1 MEDIF
6 SLKGCVALVTGA
18 GQGNGQAIA
27 MGLAAAGAKAI
38 VTDLDAATA
47 ERTAAAIN
55 KTGGSAISFAVD
67 VSDRQACHDLAKEIG
82 ASEGAISIL
91 VNNAGILQRFPFEHE
106 NGDHAWDRT
115 FAVNVNGTYNMISAF
130 LAALK
135 TTRGCIINLG
145 SIQSFVAN
153 PSSSAYTASKGA
165 ILLLTKALA
174 VELAPAGVR
183 VNAIAPGFMETPMT
197 EATRS
202 SPERMQALLAH
213 TPMRRAGKPAELVG
227 AVVFL
232 ASPAASYVT
241 GIMLPVD
248 GGYLAT

>member
-1 MEDIF
+1 MESLF

-27 MGLAAAGAKAI
+27 VGLAVAGAKVIAA
-38 VTDLDAATA
+38 DLNAATA
-47 ERTAAAIN
+47 EMTAAAIN
-55 KTGGSAISFAVD
+55 EVGGSAMWFAVD
-67 VSDRQACHDLAKEIG
+67 VSDRQACHDLAKEVG
-82 ASEGAISIL
+82 AGPGAISIL
-91 VNNAGILQRFPFEHE
+91 VNNAGILKRLPFDHE
-106 NGDHAWDRT
+106 NGDRVWDET

-130 LAALK
+130 LPSLK
-135 TTRGCIINLG
+135 ATRGCIVNLG

-153 PSSSAYTASKGA
+153 PCSSAYTASKGA

-213 TPMRRAGKPAELVG
+213 TPMGRTGKPAELVG

-232 ASPAASYVT
+232 ASPSASYVT
-241 GIMLPVD
+241 GVMLPVD